1 MVPSPFRP
9 SFFSPSPPPGT
20 CLHGRVAACSPPPTA
35 TSRSRALTANATG
48 ELNVLRHDGDA
59 LCVDG
64 AEVSVLE
71 EADEV
76 RLGRLLKREHG
87 VRLEAKIRLEIL
99 RDLADEALEGKL
111 ANQQLG
117 GLLVLPARRG
127 RGMRG
132 GKTSGLGATAKNPK
146 SGHLEIPRG
155 LPEPRR
161 PSLGAPTEIRAP
173 PSGRKRRAARLSR
186 AREAADADESNA
198 RRARHSARGCGGGR
212 EPSRV
217 VSAGSFASR
226 DVIPETLSRRGV
238 APNLAERD
246 GAGPV
251 AVRLLHAAGGG
262 RGLARRLSGELFA
275 GGLASGGLARG
286 LLRTSHG
293 ASRGAGLQ

>member
-161 PSLGAPTEIRAP
+161 PSLGAPTEIR
-173 PSGRKRRAARLSR
+173 
-186 AREAADADESNA
+186 
-198 RRARHSARGCGGGR
+198 GGGR

-217 VSAGSFASR
+217 VSAGSVASR